1 MDRRAL
7 ESTAANYPYLQ
18 GLWAVPMGLL
28 MPLAGITN
36 LRDRPSDPWLM
47 AIAGG
52 ILLLCGAG
60 SLLIARYYREHYGRV
75 TPTRSRQ
82 ARHAAAGV
90 AWVAVLFVGANKYL
104 LWSPDGPFCVFVS
117 AFALATLAYYA
128 ILVGLRAHHVVIWG
142 SVLAAGLLPI
152 WGGLGADRDAL
163 AMLPLGLAFIA
174 SGLLDQRL
182 LVRSFESSKTTNLAD
197 HDDTR

>member
-1 MDRRAL
+1 MDRDAL

-36 LRDRPSDPWLM
+36 LRDRPSGPWLM

-52 ILLLCGAG
+52 ILLLSGAG
-60 SLLIARYYREHYGRV
+60 SLLIARHYREHYGRV

-82 ARHAAAGV
+82 VRHAAAGI

-104 LWSPDGPFCVFVS
+104 LWSPDGPFCVFAA

-142 SVLAAGLLPI
+142 SVLAAGFLPI

-163 AMLPLGLAFIA
+163 AMLPLGVAFIA
-174 SGLLDQRL
+174 SGLFDQRL
-182 LVRSFESSKTTNLAD
+182 LVRSFESSKSPNLA

>member
-1 MDRRAL
+1 MDRNAL

-18 GLWAVPMGLL
+18 GLWALPMGLSL
-28 MPLAGITN
+28 PLAGVSN
-36 LRDRPSDPWLM
+36 LQDRPSTSWLL

-52 ILLLCGAG
+52 VLLVCSAI
-60 SLLIARYYREHYGRV
+60 SLLIVRYYRENYGRV

-82 ARHAAAGV
+82 VRHGAAV
-90 AWVAVLFVGANKYL
+90 AAWIVVLFVGANKDL
-104 LWSPDGPFCVFVS
+104 LWSPGGPICIFAS

-142 SVLAAGLLPI
+142 LVAAAGLLPI
-152 WGGLGADRDAL
+152 WGGLGADRDAW
-163 AMLPLGLAFIA
+163 AMLPLGVAVIA

-182 LVRSFESSKTTNLAD
+182 LVRSFGPSKSPSLGDRHAAG
-197 HDDTR
+197 